1 MGHYRP
7 GVCTGSSKGFPC
19 ASKRLC
25 VHACRARLI
34 AAARPLRIAA
44 VARVRGRAIK
54 PGLLF
59 VVYFIAHAREKCCAD
74 ESSLR

>member
-54 PGLLF
+54 PGLF

-74 ESSLR
+74 ESTLGS